1 VSERLPT
8 AVAVAVAALAL
19 TGCAVAGG
27 GGARTTV
34 TASASS
40 SLASATT
47 ASATA
52 PATDGARSR
61 AIAKVAAA
69 DRTHEVPTPAPAER
83 VAGGWRTP
91 EEAVDAFATRYI
103 NWNAR
108 DVSTQLRTLA
118 RVSVGQARSAM
129 TQAASGTASDYEL
142 KQGGIANSGQ
152 VEAIAPVA
160 AARDQYAVVT
170 RERTTAT
177 NSDEYQGLA
186 PQWHLALATV
196 TRTSGGLW
204 VLSDWQPES

>member
-1 VSERLPT
+1 MT
-8 AVAVAVAALAL
+8 VAVAVAAVALAL
-19 TGCAVAGG
+19 ALAGCAVAGG
-27 GGARTTV
+27 GGARTAV
-34 TASASS
+34 TASATVRSS
-40 SLASATT
+40 A

-52 PATDGARSR
+52 ASAMATATHGVRSR
-61 AIAKVAAA
+61 VLAKVAAA

-108 DVSTQLRTLA
+108 DVSMQLRTLA

-152 VEAIAPVA
+152 VEAIATVA
-160 AARDQYAVVT
+160 GARDQYAVVT

-186 PQWHLALATV
+186 PEWHLALATV